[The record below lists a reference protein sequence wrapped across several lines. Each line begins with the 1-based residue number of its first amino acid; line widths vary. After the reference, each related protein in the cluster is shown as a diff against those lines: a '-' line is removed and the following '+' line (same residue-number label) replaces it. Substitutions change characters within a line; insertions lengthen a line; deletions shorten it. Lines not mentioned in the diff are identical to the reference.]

1 MSENRAAPC
10 RSRQIYID
18 HCPKV
23 RSLGYAY
30 KSTQKRTYLYRKAGG
45 TRYMSVPMR
54 DQLTETYVRS
64 ALLQAGCSA
73 DEIRAFLEDH
83 ATSP

>member
-1 MSENRAAPC
+1 MIR
-10 RSRQIYID
+10 RQRFISRI
-18 HCPKV
+18 

-45 TRYMSVPMR
+45 THYMSVPMR
-54 DQLTETYVRS
+54 DWLTETYVRS
-64 ALLQAGCSA
+64 ALHQAGCS
-73 DEIRAFLEDH
+73 DEEVQRFLEDN